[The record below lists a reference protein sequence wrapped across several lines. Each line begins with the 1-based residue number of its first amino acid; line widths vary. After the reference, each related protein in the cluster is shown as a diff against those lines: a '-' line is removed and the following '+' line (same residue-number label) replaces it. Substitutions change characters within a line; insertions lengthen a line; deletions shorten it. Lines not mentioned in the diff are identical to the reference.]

1 MSRVV
6 RLEIER
12 LAPTGE
18 GVARLSGKVVFV
30 EGALP
35 GERIDAE
42 IFAERSR
49 FGRARTLSV
58 ELASPDRRAADAHS
72 ERCGGTDWAHF
83 DPAAARA
90 AKRGLFLETMSRI
103 GGVSAAA
110 FGALPISESPLEYRL
125 RNQFH
130 VQGRRAGFF
139 ERHSHAIVPIEGCE
153 IVSAPARELLS
164 ELARSNGAADDVV
177 ETIDSVETVE
187 TGAGHEIALW
197 NRTREE
203 PVGTNRAVEIRSAS
217 ASASFSVSPRSFFQ
231 VNRFR
236 FPHLFEEVRNRA
248 RALGGATALDAYSGV
263 GFFTRALA
271 DAGFRVTAVEGSA
284 ESVAFARE
292 NLLRHTDPAAAEIV
306 ASSVE
311 SFLERSPASFDL
323 VLADPP
329 RAGLSDHAAE
339 IARRARSAIFY
350 VSCDPASLA
359 RDLRI
364 ILALGFEV
372 ESAHLEDFF
381 PLTHRVEA
389 FVSLR
394 RRP

>member
-1 MSRVV
+1 MSRIV

-18 GVARLSGKVVFV
+18 GVARLSGKAVFV

-49 FGRARTLSV
+49 FARARTLSV

-83 DPAAARA
+83 DPVAARA
-90 AKRGLFLETMSRI
+90 AKRELFLETMARI
-103 GGVSAAA
+103 GGLAAGD

-139 ERHSHAIVPIEGCE
+139 ERHSHAIVPIDGCE
-153 IVSAPARELLS
+153 IVSAPARELLT
-164 ELARSNGAADDVV
+164 ELARRSGAADDLV

-203 PVGTNRAVEIRSAS
+203 PVGPNRAVEIRS

-236 FPHLFEEVRNRA
+236 FPHLFEEVRDRA

-284 ESVAFARE
+284 ESVALARE
-292 NLLRHTDPAAAEIV
+292 NLLRHADPAAAEIV

-311 SFLERSPASFDL
+311 SFLERSPDSFDL

-329 RAGLSDHAAE
+329 RAGLSGHAAE

-364 ILALGFEV
+364 ILALGFVV

-394 RRP
+394 RSP